1 MVNPIGA
8 VLGKKLF
15 EKLVEKYGEKRVNFF
30 IILVFVIIFVWAYF
44 ADKYEQNKKIKDF
57 CYSLTTEIWAKRPLI
72 YPDKYY
78 SECVKM
84 IKRAGGIDKFKEK
97 LRQ

>member
-57 CYSLTTEIWAKRPLI
+57 CYSITVKIWDKYGSI

-84 IKRAGGIDKFKEK
+84 VKRAGGIDKFMERLEK
-97 LRQ
+97 